1 MVRFLK
7 FLVAI
12 FLLPTLALLF
22 AVVVKIIGGVLGHT
36 ATVIPFGVGIAL
48 YVILHYTVYD
58 FSRPYVFIHEM
69 THAFAAWLCGYHVS
83 KISVKKNSGFVKMDQ
98 TNTFV
103 VLSPY
108 FIAGYVWIL
117 AAVYAVASLFAD
129 VTPYRMYFLGL
140 LGFFMAFHFV
150 QTFHTLW
157 EADQPDLKLAGG
169 KVFSLV
175 TIVLVNLIVLAVTL
189 KILFPQEVSLGRD
202 LMEVLKGTLTVWRI
216 IVNYIM
222 EAFINTL

>member
-7 FLVAI
+7 FLLAV
-12 FLLPTLALLF
+12 FLLPTLALLV
-22 AVVVKIIGGVLGHT
+22 AVVFKIVWSVLGQT
-36 ATVIPFGVGIAL
+36 QTVIPFAVGAGL
-48 YVILHYTVYD
+48 YIVLHYTVYN
-58 FSRPYVFIHEM
+58 FSRFYVFIHEM

-83 KISVKKNSGFVKMDQ
+83 KISVKKDSGFVKMDK

-103 VLSPY
+103 VLAPY
-108 FIAGYVWIL
+108 FVAGYVWL
-117 AAVYAVASLFAD
+117 GALVYGVASLCTD
-129 VTPYRMYFLGL
+129 VTPYRVWFLGY

-175 TIVLVNLIVLAVTL
+175 TIVLVNLAVLAVSL
-189 KILFPQEVSLGRD
+189 KILFPQEVPLGAYLLD
-202 LMEVLKGTLTVWRI
+202 TVKGTLTVWRI
-216 IVNYIM
+216 IVNYIV
-222 EAFINTL
+222 EVFINTL